1 MHTSTSAPFIL
12 GNAFTTDFG
21 GGGPAAVVYV
31 PTLATYSDATL
42 LDIAKNFNQPM
53 TAFVAKAP
61 TPTPAPEADTAVF
74 NIRWFTSEREVPL
87 CGHATLVTS
96 GAIFADPA
104 LVAPSVTAL
113 RFDAPSGST
122 LVARKTEDG
131 RIEISLAAASFTDV
145 REEDA
150 VRLRA
155 TLARV
160 FGEGLK
166 VTAMKWGQGTEGMK
180 HYVLVE
186 VDTPD
191 LGALKPVM
199 SGFVSAR
206 ETCLSRTYTC
216 SMVQCVQVGS
226 PFVVHVIT
234 SPSPSADFAFQS
246 RMFAVFGDWVL
257 EDPVCGSAHTL
268 LAPYWKQKNSLP
280 ETFKAK
286 QVSPRGGDLKV
297 TVDEASGQIR
307 LAGHVKLIGKGEIFP

>member
-1 MHTSTSAPFIL
+1 MPTSVPFSL

-21 GGGPAAVVYV
+21 GGGPAAVVYL
-31 PTLATYSDATL
+31 PTLTTYPDATL

-61 TPTPAPEADTAVF
+61 MPTPVPEADTAAF
-74 NIRWFTSEREVPL
+74 SIRWFTSEMEVPL

-104 LVAPSVTAL
+104 FVAPSVTAL
-113 RFDAPSGST
+113 RFDAPSRST
-122 LVARKTEDG
+122 LVARKAEDG
-131 RIEISLAAASFTDV
+131 RIEISLAAASFTDG

-166 VTAMKWGQGTEGMK
+166 VTEMKWGQGTEGMK

-199 SGFVSAR
+199 SGFV
-206 ETCLSRTYTC
+206 
-216 SMVQCVQVGS
+216 GS
-226 PFVVHVIT
+226 PFIVHVIT
-234 SPSPSADFAFQS
+234 TPSASPEFAFQS
-246 RMFAVFGDWVL
+246 RMFAVFDDWVL

-268 LAPYWKQKNSLP
+268 LAPYWKQKENLP

-297 TVDEASGQIR
+297 TVDEAGGQIR
-307 LAGHVKLIGKGEIFP
+307 LAGHVKLVGKGKIFP